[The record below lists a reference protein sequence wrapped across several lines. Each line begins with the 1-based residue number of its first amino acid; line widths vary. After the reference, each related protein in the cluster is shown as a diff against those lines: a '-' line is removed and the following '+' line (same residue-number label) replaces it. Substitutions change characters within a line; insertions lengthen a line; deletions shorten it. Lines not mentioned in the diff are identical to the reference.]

1 MGASQQQSEETKM
14 DTGLGDVQRIQQSMF
29 EVNKRI
35 AAKRQQLSKLKGCG
49 ASAKFS
55 VKALQ
60 KDIDCDTREL
70 FDLQRRALLATTS
83 TAPAPTTS
91 SASSHS
97 ASPSW

>member
-1 MGASQQQSEETKM
+1 M
-14 DTGLGDVQRIQQSMF
+14 DTGSSDVQKIQQRMF

-60 KDIDCDTREL
+60 KDIDSDTRQL
-70 FDLQRRALLATTS
+70 FDLQRALSA
-83 TAPAPTTS
+83 APATS
-91 SASSHS
+91 SSSFSSSTSSSAPSHASY
-97 ASPSW
+97 